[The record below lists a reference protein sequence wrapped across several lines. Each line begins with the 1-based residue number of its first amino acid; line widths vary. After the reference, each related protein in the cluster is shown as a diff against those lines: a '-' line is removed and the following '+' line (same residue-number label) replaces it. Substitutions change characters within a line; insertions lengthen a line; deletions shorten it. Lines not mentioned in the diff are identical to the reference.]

1 MTEKSPMVVAVIGN
15 RNRADAQEVTRAL
28 KQAHGKRQICC
39 LIAAIDHGDA
49 ENVLRFAVASG
60 IDAVMLTDDSR
71 LLETLEAMQVLHNAS
86 IVSVIAFNPDEE
98 GRRIIE
104 QCRAAGAVIWIPA
117 P

>member
-1 MTEKSPMVVAVIGN
+1 MTDKSPMVVAVIGN
-15 RNRADAQEVTRAL
+15 RNGADVQAVTSAL
-28 KQAHGKRQICC
+28 RQAHDKRPICC
-39 LIAAIDHGDA
+39 LIAVSDHGDA

-60 IDAVMLTDDSR
+60 IDSVMLADESR
-71 LLETLEAMQVLHNAS
+71 MLETLEAMQVLHNAS
-86 IVSVIAFNPDEE
+86 TMSVIAFRPDEA

>member
-1 MTEKSPMVVAVIGN
+1 MTEKSTMVVAVIGN
-15 RNRADAQEVTRAL
+15 RDSADVQAVTSAL
-28 KQAHGKRQICC
+28 RQAHDKRPICC
-39 LIAAIDHGDA
+39 LIAVNDHGDA
-49 ENVLRFAVASG
+49 ENVLRLAVASG
-60 IDAVMLTDDSR
+60 IDAVMLADDSR

-104 QCRAAGAVIWIPA
+104 QCLAAGAVIWIPA

>member
-1 MTEKSPMVVAVIGN
+1 MTDKSPMVVAVIGN
-15 RNRADAQEVTRAL
+15 RNRANNSAVTSAL
-28 KQAHGKRQICC
+28 RQARDKRLICC

-60 IDAVMLTDDSR
+60 IDAVMLADESR
-71 LLETLEAMQVLHNAS
+71 ILETLEAMQVLHNAGTM
-86 IVSVIAFNPDEE
+86 SVIGFHPDES

-104 QCRAAGAVIWIPA
+104 QCRSASAVIWIPA